1 MTLRVS
7 RLCCCLLIWLALSP
21 ALPAAAC
28 TLWAAAGERVAGGGV
43 LIAKNRDW
51 RDDCRQELRRYRPR
65 HGFRCFGLYAKCRR
79 TRGLMAGVNEKG
91 LVVVSA
97 TAPYPRAERL
107 AGPRTRGLNR
117 KLLMSCAGVEQV
129 LSRHDLL
136 RGPRILLLADPS
148 RIALVE
154 IAKQGLMAVRVL
166 RHGVLM
172 ATNHYGLPFTRRL
185 NPHLLSPSSLARR
198 WRIAALLRRP
208 GRFSLADF
216 LAISRDRNQ
225 GRPGAL
231 WREPDW
237 PGATRTL
244 ASWVVRLKPGGN
256 LELVV
261 RYYPCPGG
269 GRLVERRFTRRRLF
283 PDPPDGPVGTMV
295 RVEKISCDSSP

>member
-7 RLCCCLLIWLALSP
+7 RLCCCLLVWLALSP
-21 ALPAAAC
+21 APTAAAC

-65 HGFRCFGLYAKCRR
+65 HGFRYVGLYALCRR
-79 TRGLMAGVNEKG
+79 TRGLMAGVNQKG

-107 AGPRTRGLNR
+107 AGRRTRGLNR
-117 KLLMSCAGVEQV
+117 KLLASCAGVEQV
-129 LSRHDLL
+129 LARRHLL

-172 ATNHYGLPFTRRL
+172 ATNHYGLPFTRRF
-185 NPHLLSPSSLARR
+185 NPHLLSPSSLARYQ
-198 WRIAALLRRP
+198 RIASLLRRP
-208 GRFSLADF
+208 GDLTLGGF
-216 LAISRDRNQ
+216 LRMGRDPVLWRQ
-225 GRPGAL
+225 PRRPG
-231 WREPDW
+231 
-237 PGATRTL
+237 GTRTL
-244 ASWVVRLKPGGN
+244 AGWVVRLEPGGN

-269 GRLVERRFTRRRLF
+269 GCLVERRFTRRRLF

-295 RVEKISCDSSP
+295 RVEEISCDSSP